1 MLEVSTAPGGPLSL
15 TGAPELRGSPVR
27 DTLCCALLSLL
38 SLTSLAHHCG
48 REEPRDPLSR
58 EFWDHIYS
66 QARPVKGAAGIGC
79 HGPLVGTRKSCLLPA
94 LPLPRGSSGIVV
106 GLFSFLLAQLPAW
119 LHPVSGSQA
128 CCSSQLLWGLG

>member
-1 MLEVSTAPGGPLSL
+1 MLEVSTAPGGPLGL

-27 DTLCCALLSLL
+27 DTLCYALLSLL

-66 QARPVKGAAGIGC
+66 QARPVKGAATGLWWEPESPVFCLPCPSLGAV
-79 HGPLVGTRKSCLLPA
+79 LV
-94 LPLPRGSSGIVV
+94 
-106 GLFSFLLAQLPAW
+106 
-119 LHPVSGSQA
+119 
-128 CCSSQLLWGLG
+128 